1 MSKLKFE
8 ITTSLDGYV
17 AGPDPRDD
25 QPLGKGGERLHQ
37 WVYGLRTWRE
47 QHGQTGGAEGPDA
60 EILEESMADTGAAI
74 MGRGM
79 FGGASGPWDESWTG
93 HWGDEPPFKMPV
105 FVLTHHPREPL
116 ILGGGTTFTFVTDG
130 IEAALKQARAAAG
143 EKDVAISGGASVAQ
157 QYLKAGLL
165 DELQLHVAPVL
176 LGGGVRLFDNL
187 DTEQIELETARVVES
202 PEVTHLKY
210 RVVR

>member
-1 MSKLKFE
+1 MSKLKLE

-25 QPLGKGGERLHQ
+25 QPLGEGGDRLHQ

-47 QHGQTGGAEGPDA
+47 QHGQTGGTEGPDA
-60 EILEESMADTGAAI
+60 EILKESTANTGAAI

-79 FGGASGPWDESWTG
+79 FGGGSGPWDESWTG

-105 FVLTHHPREPL
+105 FVLTHHSREPL
-116 ILGGGTTFTFVTDG
+116 ALGGGTTFTFVTDG
-130 IEAALKQARAAAG
+130 IEAALEQAQAAAG
-143 EKDVAISGGASVAQ
+143 EKDVALSGGASVAQ

-165 DELQLHVAPVL
+165 HELQLHVAPVL

-187 DTEQIELETARVVES
+187 DPGQIELETRRVVES